1 MLRVRDEPYDAAPCA
16 ARLRFR
22 PIIVTSLAFILGVV
36 PLVLSTGAGAA
47 SRHSIGTGVIGGML
61 AATLV
66 ATLFVPFF
74 YVLLTKRSDP
84 KPAEEPE
91 PSPAEAEA
99 VKGSGSSGGLP
110 HSYPK

>member
-1 MLRVRDEPYDAAPCA
+1 MRSATALPSDHRDIAG
-16 ARLRFR
+16 
-22 PIIVTSLAFILGVV
+22 FILGVV

-99 VKGSGSSGGLP
+99 VKGSGS
-110 HSYPK
+110 